1 MSPITGDTASLKKR
15 GILYWTGVKIMQ
27 ILKFEVG
34 KEFPVPGYGLG
45 DE

>member
-1 MSPITGDTASLKKR
+1 MSHITGDTASL
-15 GILYWTGVKIMQ
+15 WTGVKMVQ

-34 KEFPVPGYGLG
+34 KGFPVPDCGPA